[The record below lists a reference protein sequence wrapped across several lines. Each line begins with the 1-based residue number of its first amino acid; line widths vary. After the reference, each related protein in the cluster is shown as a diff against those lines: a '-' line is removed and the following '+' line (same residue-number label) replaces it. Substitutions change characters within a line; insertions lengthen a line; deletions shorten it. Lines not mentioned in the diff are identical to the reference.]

1 MKINSKKYF
10 IKTKLRLCIL
20 ILMIIGIIVY
30 NILLQKR
37 VINFNET
44 IYPII
49 GIYISLL
56 CLWGVLELNIKFPIS
71 YDINKNNNQTKKSV
85 KMYKTN
91 FGDDTITKIS
101 DGICNN
107 QNDIPEIFC
116 VNCHRR
122 IYSSNYTGTNMC
134 SECKKYYY
142 SEVKNEK

>member
-71 YDINKNNNQTKKSV
+71 YDINNDTHTHVHISFRS
-85 KMYKTN
+85 KTGPQYQH
-91 FGDDTITKIS
+91 FRSLQRVRTIFPSESWI
-101 DGICNN
+101 
-107 QNDIPEIFC
+107 NDIYTPRDCLTIPLNDRLSFKSKQDAQYIF
-116 VNCHRR
+116 H
-122 IYSSNYTGTNMC
+122 
-134 SECKKYYY
+134 
-142 SEVKNEK
+142 

>member
-1 MKINSKKYF
+1 M
-10 IKTKLRLCIL
+10 
-20 ILMIIGIIVY
+20 
-30 NILLQKR
+30 
-37 VINFNET
+37 
-44 IYPII
+44 
-49 GIYISLL
+49 

-116 VNCHRR
+116 VNCYRR
-122 IYSSNYTGTNMC
+122 FYSSNYTGTNMC

-142 SEVKNEK
+142 SDDFHLDKIKVGANKEVLINRILEIVN